1 MRKLA
6 RAVVLASAFI
16 LSLTSAQQAWAWD
29 SPGHMAVAYL
39 AWNQLT
45 PAQQTRVSLLLRSN
59 PYYKKWNGW
68 LKSANVPKAD
78 HDRDIFM
85 LAATWPDEIKS
96 DSKYKGTDSIP
107 KGTSTPES
115 GAYGD
120 GHTHKYWHFVDTPYS
135 PDNSS
140 PSDTAPSPNAQGQ
153 IIYFAAQLKASGVS
167 NKQKS
172 FDLTW
177 LEHLVGDIH
186 QPLHATTRYTAGT
199 SDSGGNGITLTSP
212 STHLHTY
219 WDDLPGKDSGSG
231 ANQIKDIAVAI
242 EFADAAPKPTP
253 AEAQNIDVSKW
264 TTESVQLAE
273 TDAYAS
279 PITKDT
285 TPVALNQTYS
295 DQAMKDAQ
303 SQIALAGARLAALL
317 QANLV

>member
-135 PDNSS
+135 RTTLHRPTRHPRRTPRAKSS
-140 PSDTAPSPNAQGQ
+140 
-153 IIYFAAQLKASGVS
+153 
-167 NKQKS
+167 
-172 FDLTW
+172 
-177 LEHLVGDIH
+177 
-186 QPLHATTRYTAGT
+186 
-199 SDSGGNGITLTSP
+199 TSP
-212 STHLHTY
+212 PNSRLPVSPTNRSLSTSRGSSTLSVTSTSHCTPP
-219 WDDLPGKDSGSG
+219 PGIPL
-231 ANQIKDIAVAI
+231 APRTAVA
-242 EFADAAPKPTP
+242 T
-253 AEAQNIDVSKW
+253 
-264 TTESVQLAE
+264 
-273 TDAYAS
+273 AS
-279 PITKDT
+279 
-285 TPVALNQTYS
+285 
-295 DQAMKDAQ
+295 
-303 SQIALAGARLAALL
+303 R
-317 QANLV
+317 